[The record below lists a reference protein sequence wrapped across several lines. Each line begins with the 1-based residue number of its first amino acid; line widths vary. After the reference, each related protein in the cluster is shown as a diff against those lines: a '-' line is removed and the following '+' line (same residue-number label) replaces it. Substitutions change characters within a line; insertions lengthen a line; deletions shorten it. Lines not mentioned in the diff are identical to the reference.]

1 MRLNSLQS
9 LGALKQIKGVPQ
21 LKPLI
26 RKTVTIDKSNLSQI
40 ALISHSSSLCLY
52 AMRILRDEITVKNRA
67 EILTMTLKE
76 IKKLGTML
84 SKNNYEETISHKEA
98 KETFKQIGLKPR
110 HINLELYY

>member
-26 RKTVTIDKSNLSQI
+26 RTIVTIDKSNLSQI
-40 ALISHSSSLCLY
+40 ELISHSSSLCLY

-67 EILTMTLKE
+67 EILAMTMAE
-76 IKKLGTML
+76 IRRMHTMMHV
-84 SKNNYEETISHKEA
+84 NNNEDSITCKDA
-98 KETFKQIGLKPR
+98 KETFKRLGIKPK
-110 HINLELYY
+110 HLAH

>member
-26 RKTVTIDKSNLSQI
+26 RTVVTIDKSNLSQI
-40 ALISHSSSLCLY
+40 ELISHSSSLCLY
-52 AMRILRDEITVKNRA
+52 AMRILRYEISVKNRA
-67 EILTMTLKE
+67 EILAMTMAE
-76 IKKLGTML
+76 IKKLSTML

-98 KETFKQIGLKPR
+98 KETFKQIGLKPK
-110 HINLELYY
+110 HIKTS

>member
-26 RKTVTIDKSNLSQI
+26 RTVVTIDKSNLSQI
-40 ALISHSSSLCLY
+40 ALINHSSSLCLY
-52 AMRILRDEITVKNRA
+52 AMRILRYEISVKNRA
-67 EILTMTLKE
+67 EILAMTLKE
-76 IKKLGTML
+76 IKKLSPML

-110 HINLELYY
+110 HIKT

>member
-26 RKTVTIDKSNLSQI
+26 RTIVTIDKSNLSQI
-40 ALISHSSSLCLY
+40 ELISHSSSLCLF

-67 EILTMTLKE
+67 EILAMTMAE
-76 IKKLGTML
+76 IMKLSSML
-84 SKNNYEETISHKEA
+84 SKNNYEETITHQEA
-98 KETFKQIGLKPR
+98 KETFKKVGLKSK
-110 HINLELYY
+110 HIKT

>member
-9 LGALKQIKGVPQ
+9 LKELKQLRSVPT

-26 RKTVTIDKSNLSQI
+26 IKKIFIDKSNLSQI
-40 ALISHSSSLCLY
+40 ELISHSSSLCLY
-52 AMRILRDEITVKNRA
+52 AMRILHYEINVPNRDS
-67 EILTMTLKE
+67 ILAMTLNE
-76 IKKLGTML
+76 IRKLNTML

-110 HINLELYY
+110 HIKT

>member
-9 LGALKQIKGVPQ
+9 LKELKQLRSVPT

-26 RKTVTIDKSNLSQI
+26 IKKIFIDKSNLSQI
-40 ALISHSSSLCLY
+40 ELISHSSSLCLF

-67 EILTMTLKE
+67 EILAMTMAE
-76 IKKLGTML
+76 IMKLSSML

-98 KETFKQIGLKPR
+98 KETFKQIGLKPK
-110 HINLELYY
+110 HIKT